1 MTAFSEVDKLER
13 IKIWDGVV
21 ARAVVGAEA
30 TFAHI
35 ELDPNTAVPEHHHVN
50 EQVSMVKSGAL
61 EFDMDGERFVL
72 RAGDVLVIPP
82 NMAHSV
88 EALEETDVT
97 DYFTPARQDWISG
110 DDSYLRN
117 PK

>member
-1 MTAFSEVDKLER
+1 MDRYNWTAIPEEKLNDLMTRRVIHTGQST
-13 IKIWDGVV
+13 I
-21 ARAVVGAEA
+21 ARLRLGKGA
-30 TFAHI
+30 I
-35 ELDPNTAVPEHHHVN
+35 VPLHHHVN

-82 NMAHSV
+82 NMPHAV
-88 EALEETDVT
+88 GALEETDVT
-97 DYFTPARQDWISG
+97 DYCTPARQDWISG
-110 DDSYLRN
+110 DDTYLRN